1 MAQKRRPIELKFH
14 VTEKEYD
21 RIRQKMTQL
30 GTNTMAAYLR
40 RMALSGYVLK
50 LDLPELRNL
59 ISLLRRNSANINQ
72 IAKRVN
78 ATGRVYDADL
88 DDLKRMQEQQWDG
101 ISAVLAVLSRMD

>member
-1 MAQKRRPIELKFH
+1 MTQKRRPIELKFH

-21 RIRQKMTQL
+21 RIRQKMAQL

-88 DDLKRMQEQQWDG
+88 EDLMRMQEQQWDG
-101 ISAVLAVLSRMD
+101 IAAVLAALSRFG